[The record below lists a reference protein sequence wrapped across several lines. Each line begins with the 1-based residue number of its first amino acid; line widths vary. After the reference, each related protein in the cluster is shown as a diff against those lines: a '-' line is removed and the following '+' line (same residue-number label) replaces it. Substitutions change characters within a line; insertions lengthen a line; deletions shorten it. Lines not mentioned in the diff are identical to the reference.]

1 MAMPSTE
8 IRTTSEVRTTS
19 QVRTTAREASVALRE
34 TIVLAL
40 DTLRA
45 HKLRSSLTLLGVI
58 LAVATLVAVMSVL
71 NGLNLYVATKV
82 ANLGAN
88 AFIVD
93 RIGIVTNLEQWTKAR
108 KRPVFDAT
116 DIDALRDGMTLAT
129 NIAGL
134 MQSVADVRSGNE
146 LRENVTILGATPDYA
161 EIRDVGVYTGRLLT
175 DVDEEHH
182 SPVCVIGVDVAN
194 QFFAGTDAIGKFVR
208 AGAEQYEVVGIA
220 TPRGTVLGQSLDNYI
235 MMPLSTYR
243 KGWLAPLDT
252 VTIFVQAPSPDLMPA
267 SEDEARIILR
277 ARRHVPY
284 NSEDNFAIIS
294 PDSITGLWNRI
305 TGNAFAIAIW
315 ITSVFLVVG
324 GIVIMNIMLA
334 SVTERTREIGLRKSL
349 GARRVHILMQFL
361 VESSMLAATGGFI
374 GVALALSIT
383 LLVRSTTSLPIST
396 PFFTIAVALTLSTVV
411 GLFFGIYPAMRA
423 ARLDPIEAL
432 RSET

>member
-1 MAMPSTE
+1 MPRAQSK
-8 IRTTSEVRTTS
+8 SS
-19 QVRTTAREASVALRE
+19 AREASIALRE
-34 TIVLAL
+34 TFALAV

-88 AFIVD
+88 AYIVD
-93 RIGIVTNLEQWTKAR
+93 RIGIITNFDQWTKAR
-108 KRPVFDAT
+108 KRPPFDTA
-116 DIDALRDGMTLAT
+116 DLDALRSDMTLAT
-129 NIAGL
+129 NVAGL
-134 MQSVADVRSGNE
+134 MQTVADVRYGNA
-146 LRENVTILGATPDYA
+146 LRENVSILGATPTYP
-161 EIRDVGVYTGRLLT
+161 EIRDIGVSTGRLLT
-175 DVDEEHH
+175 SVDEDHH
-182 SPVCVIGVDVAN
+182 SPVCVIGADLAD
-194 QFFAGTDAIGKFVR
+194 QFFPGTDAIGKLIR

-243 KGWLAPLDT
+243 KGWLAPLDSIA
-252 VTIFVQAPSPDLMPA
+252 IFVQAPSPDLMPS
-267 SEDEARIILR
+267 SEDEAKVIMR

-284 NSEDNFAIIS
+284 DAEDNFSIVAPS
-294 PDSITGLWNRI
+294 SITGLWNRI
-305 TGNAFAIAIW
+305 TGNVFGIAIW

-361 VESSMLAATGGFI
+361 VESSLLAATGGFF
-374 GVALALSIT
+374 GVALALGIT

-396 PFFTIAVALTLSTVV
+396 PFFTIVVALSLSTIV

-432 RSET
+432 RAET

>member
-1 MAMPSTE
+1 MQPAELKTA
-8 IRTTSEVRTTS
+8 
-19 QVRTTAREASVALRE
+19 AREAGIALRE
-34 TIVLAL
+34 TLALAL
-40 DTLRA
+40 DSLRA

-58 LAVATLVAVMSVL
+58 LAVTTLVAVMSVL

-88 AFIVD
+88 AFLLD
-93 RIGIVTNLEQWTKAR
+93 RIGIVTNFEQWTKAR
-108 KRPVFDAT
+108 KRPPFEPADL
-116 DIDALRDGMTLAT
+116 DALRSDMTLAT
-129 NIAGL
+129 KIAGL
-134 MQSVADVRSGNE
+134 MQTVADVRYGND
-146 LRENVTILGATPDYA
+146 LRENVTILGATPAYT
-161 EIRDVGVYTGRLLT
+161 EIRDIGVFSGRLLT

-182 SPVCVIGVDVAN
+182 ASVCVIGVDLAN
-194 QFFAGTDAIGKFVR
+194 QFFPGTDAIGKLIR
-208 AGAEQYEVVGIA
+208 AGAEQYEVIGIA

-252 VTIFVQAPSPDLMPA
+252 ITIFIQAPSPDLMPA
-267 SEDEARIILR
+267 SEDEARVIMR

-284 NSEDNFAIIS
+284 NDDDNFAVIA
-294 PDSITGLWNRI
+294 PASITGLWNRL
-305 TGNAFAIAIW
+305 TGNAFAIAVW

-361 VESSMLAATGGFI
+361 VESSLLSATGGCV
-374 GVALALSIT
+374 GVALALGIT

-396 PFFTIAVALTLSTVV
+396 PFFTIIVALTLSTVV

-432 RSET
+432 RAEG